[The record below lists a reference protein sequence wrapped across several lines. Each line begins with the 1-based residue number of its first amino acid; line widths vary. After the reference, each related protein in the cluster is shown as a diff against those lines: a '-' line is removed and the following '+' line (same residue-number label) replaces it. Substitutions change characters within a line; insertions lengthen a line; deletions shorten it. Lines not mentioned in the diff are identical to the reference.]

1 MSENDNNESKPE
13 VSRVLTVDPSAAHLS
28 ESANMDSVVDGV
40 VVANDEGV
48 KDEPVV
54 DESKPVVDESKPDDR
69 VVKFEAVVADENKPV
84 DVAKSEEAK
93 KPEPSVVKKN
103 HPTDLRISRDQL
115 DQMTTCIKDVL
126 DGRKITASMLIRIT
140 ANCMMLTKKMKTNS
154 LVSKKLVI
162 KGIEEYIKSSDAG
175 LNEEETDALMTLVDI
190 TVDDAFDTLRDVDKG
205 TVQPG
210 KCCIIA

>member
-1 MSENDNNESKPE
+1 MSENDNNEVKPE

-28 ESANMDSVVDGV
+28 ESAVMDSVEVVDGNAV
-40 VVANDEGV
+40 DGNAVDGNVVAD
-48 KDEPVV
+48 P
-54 DESKPVVDESKPDDR
+54 KPDDPKPDDR
-69 VVKFEAVVADENKPV
+69 VVKFEAVDT
-84 DVAKSEEAK
+84 KSEHKPDEAK

-115 DQMTTCIKDVL
+115 DQMTACIKDVL

-210 KCCIIA
+210 RCCIIV